1 MRVSKWLYREWWTWP
16 ITNFLL
22 SLAYTHCIWTD
33 AWGWE
38 WFVGIS
44 LYKAQ
49 HLVLIN
55 VKYCRTCS
63 LPWCL
68 RNACKQSPSSWSV
81 CSLSISWTRS
91 NNLTWKEIRL
101 DRKKRGRSIDTVLFN
116 SLVRQVEPTASENR
130 WTYHAN
136 MNVCMWT
143 HKVETQKVKHFKIK

>member
-116 SLVRQVEPTASENR
+116 SLVGRWNLQQVKTDEHTMQT
-130 WTYHAN
+130 W
-136 MNVCMWT
+136 MCVCGRTKWR
-143 HKVETQKVKHFKIK
+143 HRKWNILK